1 MKKDKNFPW
10 AAVSTA
16 ITMGVVFV
24 LSIGG
29 AALLGRWLDGRYGT
43 APWGFAAITF
53 FAFVLLMI
61 YITFKSLDLMNQIER
76 EGEKDKH
83 AQ

>member
-10 AAVSTA
+10 TAVNTA

-24 LSIGG
+24 ISIGG
-29 AALLGRWLDGRYGT
+29 AVLLGRWLDARYGT
-43 APWGFAAITF
+43 APWGFITITF
-53 FAFVLLMI
+53 LVFILVMI

-76 EGEKDKH
+76 EGEEDKH

>member
-10 AAVSTA
+10 TAVNTA

-24 LSIGG
+24 ISIGG
-29 AALLGRWLDGRYGT
+29 AVLLGRWLDGRYGT
-43 APWGFAAITF
+43 APWGFITITF
-53 FAFVLLMI
+53 LVFILVMI

-76 EGEKDKH
+76 EGEEDKH